1 MSPTPFSTAWSNCSV
16 DAREQLRRYLEQRR
30 EMGETELVLDGLTV
44 EETLRILGAPAGV
57 PSSAPSGASESSSQS
72 APPISTDDWRA
83 ALRAAGVAPPTN
95 DAERSV
101 AKSTEPRPG
110 KQTAPAPT
118 KVLAED
124 NVGGPGISAGGDAA
138 SLLTGSIASLDTIDA
153 VAKHIASCTRCPLYS
168 TATNPVPGEGNP
180 NADFMCVGEAPGATE
195 DETGRPFIGAAGQLL
210 TKILGAIDLKR
221 EDVFICNVLK
231 HRPPG
236 NRNPR
241 PEEVIA
247 CSPYLVRQIE
257 LIQPKVILAL
267 GTFAAQT
274 LLDTKLSIG
283 KLRGQVHR
291 YYGVPLIVTY
301 HPAALLRNPGWK
313 RPTWE
318 DVQLAR
324 RILDSAP
331 PASAG

>member
-1 MSPTPFSTAWSNCSV
+1 M

-44 EETLRILGAPAGV
+44 DETLRILGAPGG
-57 PSSAPSGASESSSQS
+57 APRGAPRGATSEATSGASDASSRS
-72 APPISTDDWRA
+72 APPSTDDWRA
-83 ALRAAGVAPPTN
+83 ALRAAGVAPPT
-95 DAERSV
+95 DEVERVV
-101 AKSTEPRPG
+101 AKSTESPGPSRPS
-110 KQTAPAPT
+110 APARGEAR
-118 KVLAED
+118 VERNA
-124 NVGGPGISAGGDAA
+124 GAPGISSGADAGE
-138 SLLTGSIASLDTIDA
+138 LLGGTMASLDTLDA
-153 VAKHIASCTRCPLYS
+153 IAKHVASCTRCPLYS

-210 TKILGAIDLKR
+210 TKILGAIDLTR

-241 PEEVIA
+241 PEEVMA
-247 CSPYLVRQIE
+247 CSPYLVRQID
-257 LIQPKVILAL
+257 LIKPKVILAL

-331 PASAG
+331 PASPG